1 MITFLNKVKA
11 FETHELDEMLK
22 AYGLMVDNKIE
33 CKKDA
38 GYAIL
43 SFKPIAS
50 KERLTHR
57 LFVKR
62 KDLETAQKLL
72 QKEFSVG
79 E

>member
-1 MITFLNKVKA
+1 MITFLNRVKV

-50 KERLTHR
+50 KERLTHH
-57 LFVKR
+57 LFVRR
-62 KDLETAQKLL
+62 KDLEKAQKIL
-72 QKEFSVG
+72 QEVG